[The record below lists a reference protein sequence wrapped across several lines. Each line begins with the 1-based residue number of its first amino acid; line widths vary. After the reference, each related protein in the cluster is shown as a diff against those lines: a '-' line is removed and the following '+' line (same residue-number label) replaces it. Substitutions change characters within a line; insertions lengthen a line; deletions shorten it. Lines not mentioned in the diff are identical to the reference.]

1 LLLYLHVPE
10 HEDTKTFLESGNSL
24 IKEFIQQNDE
34 ALIWT
39 CRLDTREGAHVANEL
54 FIHDF
59 PCLALLAP
67 VSSARVSCIQQIN
80 NFSTENNGGWKDLLE
95 AKENFTGELVLLKE
109 EKRKRESDIRLRKE
123 QEQEYKKAIE
133 ADLER
138 QQVKADAIRKE
149 EEKRKTITDKK
160 NAIALAKEQ
169 ANEMLEDLP
178 DLDNVES
185 ILTENCGP
193 TIKINVR
200 MPNGS
205 TMQKTFLKSCQIKH
219 IRALILTNDQINS
232 INFEIQSRFPN
243 KTFNDKE
250 QNLED
255 AFGNVK
261 SQLLFIQAARDEA
274 LGENSQEE
282 EEDETSSEDSESSEE
297 DSETE

>member
-1 LLLYLHVPE
+1 
-10 HEDTKTFLESGNSL
+10 
-24 IKEFIQQNDE
+24 
-34 ALIWT
+34 
-39 CRLDTREGAHVANEL
+39 
-54 FIHDF
+54 
-59 PCLALLAP
+59 
-67 VSSARVSCIQQIN
+67 
-80 NFSTENNGGWKDLLE
+80 
-95 AKENFTGELVLLKE
+95 
-109 EKRKRESDIRLRKE
+109 
-123 QEQEYKKAIE
+123 
-133 ADLER
+133 
-138 QQVKADAIRKE
+138 
-149 EEKRKTITDKK
+149 
-160 NAIALAKEQ
+160 
-169 ANEMLEDLP
+169 
-178 DLDNVES
+178 
-185 ILTENCGP
+185 
-193 TIKINVR
+193 